1 METAQEKKLKDF
13 ILEKK
18 YENLRFVYNTQ
29 FFLYMVFKIK

>member
-29 FFLYMVFKIK
+29 FFYIWILK